1 MTALLLLLAALRAA
15 FAPEGASRRFAPEGA
30 KARPLPYT
38 VLIERRLR
46 VSARRA
52 RS

>member
-1 MTALLLLLAALRAA
+1 MTALLMLMLAAVRTA
-15 FAPEGASRRFAPEGA
+15 FAPEGA

-38 VLIERRLR
+38 VLIERRAR
-46 VSARRA
+46 AVSARRA

>member
-1 MTALLLLLAALRAA
+1 MTAFMLLLAATLCTA
-15 FAPEGASRRFAPEGA
+15 FAPEGA

-46 VSARRA
+46 LSARRA